1 MAVMRQAMEVQAM
14 QISAGQATFLSLDH
28 EAIAACARH
37 TLCSL
42 MSFPTRRE
50 SEALGALVFC
60 DEIVTHHL
68 RPLVVPA
75 TRSQLRRQLPLS
87 RGLYRSPLPSAVQ
100 SAWFGAAAAQ
110 RGKAVRLWQLR
121 WLFQRLIWM
130 TLMYW
135 RWKHASKQ

>member
-1 MAVMRQAMEVQAM
+1 MAVMRQATEVQAM

-28 EAIAACARH
+28 EAIAACARR

-87 RGLYRSPLPSAVQ
+87 RGLYHSPLPPAVQ